1 MNVKE
6 FYQVFEVYGCYG
18 GTDGT
23 EHLIGEFESKAEA
36 QVFVAKLEDESAYDY
51 IRIDKA

>member
-23 EHLIGEFESKAEA
+23 EHLIGEFESVAEA
-36 QVFVAKLEDESAYDY
+36 SALVTRLQEDSAYDY
-51 IRIDKA
+51 FNIVKA